1 MTEKDAAND
10 AVARHLLEA
19 IERVRDDVEKVE
31 FWAGA
36 VAGFARPVP
45 QYTPDEAS
53 VWLPTEQA
61 STLRSK
67 LEPDS
72 REAEPV
78 SRKAQPSREQSPA
91 ASLATANPRAA
102 SRRQA
107 RAAKAPLR
115 LRFYTRIGI
124 ST

>member
-36 VAGFARPVP
+36 VSGFAQPVP
-45 QYTPDEAS
+45 EYTPNEAS

-72 REAEPV
+72 QEAESDPREA
-78 SRKAQPSREQSPA
+78 K
-91 ASLATANPRAA
+91 
-102 SRRQA
+102 
-107 RAAKAPLR
+107 PLR
-115 LRFYTRIGI
+115 EPKSSRSKSGNNGRSSRSKPPAGPR
-124 ST
+124 S